1 MKRTIVNTL
10 KQFSAFALLAASLSA
25 QSGSLIAKVPFDFRV
40 KNQQFTAGSY
50 TISANSQGVMLI
62 RGNENHSAMFALTY
76 GSRTIQPESK
86 GRLVFNHY
94 GNQYFLSEL
103 WLAQAGCARAVPPSK
118 AEMEL
123 ARATGKP
130 EIVSLVASGSQPHGA
145 AH

>member
-10 KQFSAFALLAASLSA
+10 KQFCAFGLLAASLSA

-50 TISANSQGVMLI
+50 TISTNSQGVMLI

-76 GSRTIQPESK
+76 TSRTIQPDSK

-103 WLAQAGCARAVPPSK
+103 WLAETGCARTLPPSK
-118 AEMEL
+118 AELEL
-123 ARATGKP
+123 ARANRKP
-130 EIVSLVASGSQPHGA
+130 EIVSLVASGSQPHRA